1 LRWVCWVLYSDFLDL
16 ELGFPLVS
24 FLAIF
29 SSFTFNPLMF
39 RYVRTNTNLI
49 DWLIDYVSSKKC
61 FIHFVLIVNWKSNN
75 YLIISCTILIYLYLY
90 WKGSWN
96 QAIGRGRLWSF
107 AANDAWDS
115 TLDKKSRLW
124 SGTYVSI
131 GCTIYR
137 R

>member
-1 LRWVCWVLYSDFLDL
+1 
-16 ELGFPLVS
+16 
-24 FLAIF
+24 
-29 SSFTFNPLMF
+29 
-39 RYVRTNTNLI
+39 
-49 DWLIDYVSSKKC
+49 LIDYVSSKKC

-96 QAIGRGRLWSF
+96 QAIGRGRLRSF

-131 GCTIYR
+131 GCTIDANSVSQCR
-137 R
+137 ARPTLIWCLFSSSSDAT